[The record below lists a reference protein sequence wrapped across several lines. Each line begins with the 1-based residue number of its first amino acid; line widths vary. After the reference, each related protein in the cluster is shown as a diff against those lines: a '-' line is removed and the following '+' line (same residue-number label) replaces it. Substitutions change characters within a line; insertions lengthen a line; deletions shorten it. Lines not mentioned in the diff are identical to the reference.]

1 MITNNLETGHILDK
15 RYKVVKT
22 LGEGGYG
29 VVYEAVNIHSGLKVA
44 IKENRNA
51 DERLFMREARVL
63 HDFSDEKAIVSVMD
77 TFKEEEKA
85 YIVMEF
91 VEGESLHRFIGARGK
106 LNTEEAVHKFIPIM
120 EALERIHK
128 AGYIHRDINYEN
140 IMVQPDGSLKLLD
153 FGSAREIEDT
163 SFTRKIGQEYF
174 APIEQRLSDGELGP
188 FTDIYSLCASIYYCI
203 TGVEPR
209 SADFI
214 EKYGLKRPSDFG
226 ADIYP
231 QAEKVLMKGMALLPP
246 DRYQS
251 VTDLKND
258 FLSIYPDLSEEE
270 KLYRQKQTRK
280 RRQIAIGLI
289 MSIMLVIS
297 IFAYLHRT
305 EIRFLFIETEKIA
318 LLKGDLTEDEQQ
330 ETSSVIKHRLDLLC
344 GKKNYLWNEDDDWVY
359 IEMPLS
365 SLYDE
370 DPEIFVPCVLT
381 HPMKPYF
388 TVMDDESGS
397 GRPLGSFSQDNDFK
411 NVEIIDNE
419 ICISFMDEAA
429 KRFDNALDS
438 ADIPVDIIFDE
449 ETGYKYTLKYNAF
462 TVGDGSTIRISE
474 TDVDFVL
481 PGELTMSY
489 LTDEPFAKHFPKYG
503 TEWQI
508 HWEETDDT
516 ALLGSYQCNEN
527 DFNDESTLFRFNSV
541 YSQENNE
548 LQGYDADTIEF
559 QAVMKNRLDAIGV
572 PYAFGIYKY
581 NDTQYV
587 IKVPRDSFYDE
598 ELKWI
603 GKGLNLGLGSR
614 LALWKHHIVDS
625 VEVIDT
631 ETGFVLK
638 TGFRSYNDISECFNI
653 LQANGLDEICLYL
666 GYRPVAKADLGLALE
681 EYQNNGSISFTEWIC
696 DVPKAMDRETRFMAD
711 FISVGFETGTR
722 TEYTLDQTHDI
733 DRFGNTLFSAQGDN
747 QPPSFFTNSK
757 YNVVIN
763 LKPDFEANRYVNH
776 LLLVNSYDGSDTDPL
791 TEEYE
796 TFMKNDPYW
805 NTFQK
810 E

>member
-1 MITNNLETGHILDK
+1 
-15 RYKVVKT
+15 
-22 LGEGGYG
+22 
-29 VVYEAVNIHSGLKVA
+29 
-44 IKENRNA
+44 
-51 DERLFMREARVL
+51 
-63 HDFSDEKAIVSVMD
+63 
-77 TFKEEEKA
+77 
-85 YIVMEF
+85 
-91 VEGESLHRFIGARGK
+91 
-106 LNTEEAVHKFIPIM
+106 
-120 EALERIHK
+120 
-128 AGYIHRDINYEN
+128 
-140 IMVQPDGSLKLLD
+140 
-153 FGSAREIEDT
+153 
-163 SFTRKIGQEYF
+163 
-174 APIEQRLSDGELGP
+174 
-188 FTDIYSLCASIYYCI
+188 
-203 TGVEPR
+203 
-209 SADFI
+209 
-214 EKYGLKRPSDFG
+214 
-226 ADIYP
+226 
-231 QAEKVLMKGMALLPP
+231 
-246 DRYQS
+246 
-251 VTDLKND
+251 
-258 FLSIYPDLSEEE
+258 
-270 KLYRQKQTRK
+270 
-280 RRQIAIGLI
+280 

-305 EIRFLFIETEKIA
+305 EIRFLYIETENIA

-419 ICISFMDEAA
+419 ICISFTDEAA
-429 KRFDNALDS
+429 KRFNNALDT
-438 ADIPVDIIFDE
+438 ADIPVVIIFDL
-449 ETGYKYTLKYNAF
+449 ETGYKYTLKYDAL
-462 TVGDGSTIRISE
+462 TVGDGSTIRITE
-474 TDVDFVL
+474 TGDDLFL
-481 PGELTMSY
+481 PNELMLSY

-508 HWEETDDT
+508 HWEETGDT

-541 YSQENNE
+541 YSQDNNE

-559 QAVMKNRLDAIGV
+559 QAVMKNRLDVIGV

-711 FISVGFETGTR
+711 FISVGFEIGTR

-747 QPPSFFTNSK
+747 QQPSFFTNKELVVVNHWQEEFQDYPKFKHYPETSEVHFVFTDCNVQDYESTLSTLQDFSASHPELYSSGFQSLAFSCCDGKDILSCK

-776 LLLVNSYDGSDTDPL
+776 LLFVDSYDGSDADPL
-791 TEEYE
+791 TEQYK
-796 TFMKNDPYW
+796 TFMKDDPYW
-805 NTFQK
+805 SAFQK
-810 E
+810 K